1 MSRVPGSRS
10 QRRLTPLRVLVYRLA
25 AGLGALVLEVL
36 WRTCRIRVV
45 NGEQMS
51 AELIAHGAVIPVYW
65 HQHLL
70 MCSRYLPL
78 QAPHG
83 LKLGFMI
90 SPSVDGEAA
99 TMLARIYGGEVIRGS
114 GSYTGARAVR
124 HLYRAVSGQKLSPV
138 MTPDGPRGP
147 RFVFKPGALF
157 LSQLCSK
164 PIVPLS
170 YAARPAWVLRTW
182 DKFVIPV
189 PFSRVVIAV
198 GEPLQVA
205 REITEP
211 ELEALQVEMQHRLH
225 ATYRAAAAEL
235 ARWKQGSQAV

>member
-1 MSRVPGSRS
+1 M
-10 QRRLTPLRVLVYRLA
+10 LIYRLA
-25 AGLGALVLEVL
+25 AGLGAFILELL
-36 WRTCRIRVV
+36 WRTCRIRVIG
-45 NGEQMS
+45 GERMS
-51 AELIAHGAVIPVYW
+51 AELKEHGAVIPVYW

-70 MCSRYLPL
+70 MCSRYLPM
-78 QAPHG
+78 QYPHG

-99 TMLARIYGGEVIRGS
+99 TILARMYGGEVIRGS

-124 HLYRAVSGQKLSPV
+124 HLHRAVSKQLLSPV

-157 LSQLCSK
+157 VSQLCRK
-164 PIVPLS
+164 PVVPLS
-170 YAARPAWVLRTW
+170 YAASPAWVLRTW
-182 DKFVIPV
+182 DKFVIPA
-189 PFSRVVIAV
+189 PFGRVVIAI

-205 REITEP
+205 RETTP
-211 ELEALQVEMQHRLH
+211 EELAGFQTEMQQRLH

-235 ARWKQGSQAV
+235 DRWKQG